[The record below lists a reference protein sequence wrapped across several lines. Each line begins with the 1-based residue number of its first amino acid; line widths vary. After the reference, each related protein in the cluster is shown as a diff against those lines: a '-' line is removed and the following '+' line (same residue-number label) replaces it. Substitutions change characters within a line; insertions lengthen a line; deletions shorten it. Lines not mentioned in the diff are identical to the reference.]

1 MDKSSNVSLTFIYR
15 PKYMMKDMIKS
26 SQQSG
31 RSMIEMLG
39 VLAIIGVLSVG
50 GIAGYSQAM
59 AKFKVTK
66 ATDQI
71 QTAVTNIRTLYAS
84 ARNYGTIN
92 NQVLYR
98 AGAIGDEVCM
108 GHDSCTN
115 PLNTFGGKFSFA
127 AASTGGMANKAFT
140 VNYAGLPSEACVKLS
155 SYDWGDASAG
165 LIQVKVGTTVVCA
178 TANNTCPADVATTA
192 QACGS
197 ISGGDHYIVYTF
209 R

>member
-1 MDKSSNVSLTFIYR
+1 MEKIIFE
-15 PKYMMKDMIKS
+15 KS

-92 NQVLYR
+92 SAVLYNS
-98 AGAIGDEVCM
+98 GAIGDEVCQ
-108 GHDSCTN
+108 GAANCPT
-115 PLNTFGGKFSFA
+115 PLNTFGGKFEFESA
-127 AASTGGMANKAFT
+127 GDNNKQFT
-140 VNYAGLPSEACVKLS
+140 INYTGLPSEACTKLA
-155 SYDWGDASAG
+155 SYDWGDASSG
-165 LIQVKVGTTVVCA
+165 LISVSVDSGSSAECWTS
-178 TANNTCPADVATTA
+178 NNTCPMDVATTST
-192 QACGS
+192 ACA
-197 ISGGDHYIVYTF
+197 GGDHYIIYTF

>member
-1 MDKSSNVSLTFIYR
+1 MTKE
-15 PKYMMKDMIKS
+15 MIKS

-92 NQVLYR
+92 SAVLYN
-98 AGAIGDEVCM
+98 AGAIGDEVCQ
-108 GHDSCTN
+108 GTANCPN
-115 PLNTFGGKFSFA
+115 PLNTFGGGFFFA
-127 AASTGGMANKAFT
+127 PTTGTTAGAVNKGFT
-140 VNYAGLPSEACVKLS
+140 INYTNLPSEACTKLA
-155 SYDWGDASAG
+155 SYDWGDASSG
-165 LIQVKVGTTVVCA
+165 LISVSVDAGSSAVCS
-178 TANNTCPADVATTA
+178 TANNSCPMDVAKTSTA
-192 QACGS
+192 CA
-197 ISGGDHYIVYTF
+197 GGNHYIIYTF